1 MLVDAEDTSQLIG
14 ETAGGFFEPRRLF
27 FTYFPKVLRKGKSL
41 VGMGGLDQRE
51 IRIGEQFRRL
61 IEAYGDD
68 PDALITEIEANPARL
83 DELIRDLNLDIDGDD
98 ITLTP
103 AQITGSPIL
112 GAFQRTF
119 AGKGILGKEA
129 ERRAETGYNAL
140 ALMSETLIASGD
152 QAMVQLGIQIQR
164 DAIADMLSGRMIASM
179 ANQTAAYERLGKD
192 VDYTQVGTA
201 LRLNLEQIY
210 TDGRNQEDAS
220 LGGR

>member
-27 FTYFPKVLRKGKSL
+27 FTYFPMVLRKGKSL
-41 VGMGGLDQRE
+41 AGFASNEQRE

-68 PDALITEIEANPARL
+68 PKELIAEIEANPAKL
-83 DELIRDLNLDIDGDD
+83 DEIIRDLNLDIDVLSDEPD
-98 ITLTP
+98 LVLTP

-112 GAFQRTF
+112 GAFQKHF

-140 ALMSETLIASGD
+140 ALMSEL
-152 QAMVQLGIQIQR
+152 
-164 DAIADMLSGRMIASM
+164 
-179 ANQTAAYERLGKD
+179 
-192 VDYTQVGTA
+192 
-201 LRLNLEQIY
+201 
-210 TDGRNQEDAS
+210 
-220 LGGR
+220 